1 MKQPKRWGL
10 PVVLVFLA
18 LVLAGCGGGSGTG
31 ASTTAG
37 TGNVA
42 ILITDDPTQVYTE
55 IYVTI
60 TEISLIP
67 REEAA
72 DSQPSILFEGE
83 ETLDLL
89 QLRDYAELFTVAEGV
104 AVQDY
109 EKVRLS
115 VSSVV
120 LIDSLADPPLAVEA
134 KLPGGKIDLV
144 PDGPLAVTEDSTLY
158 LEIDID
164 ARNSVL
170 IVEAGTGELIFR
182 PVAFVRTY
190 EEAAPDLDNGDAAP
204 DEDETESA
212 DDGPLISV
220 SGLLRVDPSDRLL
233 VCPSDQAAQMACVR
247 LRLEDDSAVFDS
259 TGAVVGTEA
268 LVVGARLIAMG
279 MLARDP
285 DDGRR
290 VLDVLSA
297 VLGTRPTIGTRG
309 GTAAGAVDE
318 EGLFVL
324 RNDRS
329 VALVPETP
337 VVNPAGTRL
346 GPDAIVDGQGMTIMG
361 VVGADP
367 LAATL
372 VVLRGDRN
380 GAEDEGQGEPLDGE
394 AGAPVTALQGEL
406 VSVEEGGV
414 LQVEVEGATRWVR
427 LADDG
432 MLVISG
438 RGSVG
443 SGALEQLAD
452 LARARIMAHGS
463 EGESYFE
470 ARQIVAI
477 TLGRDDMVMDGGP
490 DRGGP
495 PMDGG
500 PDRGGP
506 PVQAGPPGRQR

>member
-1 MKQPKRWGL
+1 MTQTQRWGL

-18 LVLAGCGGGSGTG
+18 LVLGGCGGGSGTG

-55 IYVTI
+55 IHVTI
-60 TEISLIP
+60 TRISLIP
-67 REEAA
+67 SEDAA
-72 DSQPSILFEGE
+72 GSQPWVLFEGD

-89 QLRDYAELFTVAEGV
+89 QLRDYADLFTVAEGV
-104 AVQDY
+104 PVQDY
-109 EKVRLS
+109 EKVRLTIS
-115 VSSVV
+115 RVV
-120 LIDSLADPPLAVEA
+120 LIDSLEDPPLELEA
-134 KLPGGKIDLV
+134 RLPSGKIDLV

-164 ARNSVL
+164 AQNSVL

-190 EEAAPDLDNGDAAP
+190 EEGASDLDNGVAAT
-204 DEDETESA
+204 DEDEIESA
-212 DDGPLISV
+212 DGGPLISV
-220 SGLLRVDPSDRLL
+220 SGLLRTDPSDRLL
-233 VCPSDQAAQMACVR
+233 VCPSAQAAQMACVR
-247 LRLEDDSAVFDS
+247 LRLEDDSAVFDA
-259 TGAVVGTEA
+259 TGAAVDTEA
-268 LVVGARLIAMG
+268 LVLGARLIAMG
-279 MLARDP
+279 ILARDP

-318 EGLFVL
+318 DGLFVL
-324 RNDRS
+324 RDGRS
-329 VALVPETP
+329 VALTSETP
-337 VVNPAGTRL
+337 VVNSGGTRL
-346 GPDAIVDGQGMTIMG
+346 GPEAITDGQGMTIMG
-361 VVGADP
+361 IVGADP

-372 VVLRGDRN
+372 VVLRGDPN
-380 GAEDEGQGEPLDGE
+380 GAEDEGQGELLDGE
-394 AGAPVTALQGEL
+394 AGAPVTVLKGEL

-414 LQVEVEGATRWVR
+414 LQLEVDGTTRWVR

-443 SGALEQLAD
+443 SGTLEQLAD
-452 LARARIMAHGS
+452 LSRARIIAHGS

-477 TLGRDDMVMDGGP
+477 TLGRDDMVV
-490 DRGGP
+490 
-495 PMDGG
+495 DGG

-506 PVQAGPPGRQR
+506 PVHAGPPGRQR